1 MKFHIA
7 RKSFIRLT
15 GPGMGAITTGL
26 LFATLA
32 CANASAA
39 GPKENVPVAQATAAL
54 DAWRMDEVNA
64 LLGGLPSTFE
74 GDYVRGIVSN
84 RTNDIEASTLAL
96 RRALP
101 GLDSADA
108 EKAIN
113 ARFTLADNYRKTS
126 SHAEEAKLLRESIE
140 RYADQM
146 KPKDLA
152 SARTGLAFASA
163 LSNSPPQTVSV
174 SGESRLPSRRNLLG
188 TLNVDAVANGVS
200 AAWMLDSGANYS
212 IVSQSFA
219 KRLQLDIAGKVPG
232 IGSATGISVDGEVA
246 IVKEIRLGNAIL
258 RNVIVLV
265 VSDEQLH
272 IKLSKGEY
280 QIDAALGYP
289 VFQALGRVSFIGDKS
304 IVIGAKSLTL
314 TDGAQLY
321 MDELTPVLILDVE
334 GTPMPFILDTGNTR
348 TDLSYTYWMRMGER
362 AANWKRAQRQASG
375 LGGAKT
381 FDKVLQPEWK
391 TRVGADE
398 VVLKDV
404 EVATQKEPDA
414 DKQPMYGRLGQ
425 DLWKDAA
432 GFTIDFRSMRF
443 RLDR

>member
-7 RKSFIRLT
+7 RKSFIRRP
-15 GPGMGAITTGL
+15 GPGIGSAITAL

-32 CANASAA
+32 CVSASAA
-39 GPKENVPVAQATAAL
+39 APIENVPVAQATAAL
-54 DAWRMDEVNA
+54 DAWRMDEA
-64 LLGGLPSTFE
+64 ISLLGSLPNTFQ

-84 RTNDIEASTLAL
+84 RTNDIEGSILAL

-101 GLDSADA
+101 GLDSSDA
-108 EKAIN
+108 EKAIS
-113 ARFTLADNYRKTS
+113 ARFTLSDNYRKTS

-140 RYADQM
+140 RYADQI
-146 KPKDLA
+146 KPEDLA

-163 LSNSPPQTVSV
+163 LSNAPPQTVSL
-174 SGESRLPSRRNLLG
+174 SAESQLPIRRNPLG

-219 KRLQLDIAGKVPG
+219 KRLQLDIAGKVHG
-232 IGSATGISVDGEVA
+232 IGSSTGITVDGEVA
-246 IVKEIRLGNAIL
+246 IVKEIRLGNAVL
-258 RNVIVLV
+258 RNVVVLV
-265 VSDEQLH
+265 VSDEQMH
-272 IKLSKGEY
+272 IKLPKGEY
-280 QIDAALGYP
+280 QIDGALGYP

-304 IVIGAKSLTL
+304 IVIGAKSLAL
-314 TDGAQLY
+314 TDGARLY

-334 GTPMPFILDTGNTR
+334 GTPMPFILDTGNSR
-348 TDLSYTYWMRMGER
+348 TDMFYTYWMRVAER
-362 AANWKRAQRQASG
+362 AVDWKRAQRQSSG

-398 VVLKDV
+398 IVLNDV
-404 EVATQKEPDA
+404 EVDTAKPDA

-425 DLWKDAA
+425 DLWKNAA

-443 RLDR
+443 RLDQ